1 MKPNHISISIS
12 NRRLSKALE
21 HPRPPPNRRKSNS
34 FPGPTTL
41 TINQEELMVQKILFG
56 KRFIGMLSTIAFFLL
71 PALSISAAAQ
81 DYVVVTNKKMGISS
95 ISSSDLEAV
104 FTGKKMF
111 WDSGEKVVFAV
122 YDNLDLQSSFFKQH
136 VHKTPSQFNSYW
148 KKMVFTGKA
157 NMPEYLNSPDEVMAF
172 VSNHP
177 GGISFIPAPGGDK
190 VKILN
195 IN

>member
-1 MKPNHISISIS
+1 MVNKLLSVKRSII
-12 NRRLSKALE
+12 
-21 HPRPPPNRRKSNS
+21 
-34 FPGPTTL
+34 
-41 TINQEELMVQKILFG
+41 ILCAV
-56 KRFIGMLSTIAFFLL
+56 AFCLL
-71 PALSISAAAQ
+71 PAFTIPVAAQ
-81 DYVVVTNKKMGISS
+81 DYVVVVNKNLGISN

-104 FTGKKMF
+104 FTGKKIF

-122 YDNLDLQSSFFKQH
+122 FDDPDLQSSFFKQH

-157 NMPEYLNSPDEVMAF
+157 NMPEYLKTSDEVMSF
-172 VSNHP
+172 VSSHP
-177 GGISFIPAPGGDK
+177 GGISFIPAPGSNK